1 MKFVDLIGMDVIIK
15 LKDESSLIANVIDFD
30 NEEKAMH
37 IMVYENYA
45 NKKFKDY
52 KIIKLKDIIEINPM

>member
-15 LKDESSLIANVIDFD
+15 LKDESSLIANIIDFD
-30 NEEKAMH
+30 NEEKSIH